1 MCWKISI
8 YIFGKG
14 GIDIYKKE
22 NLHKSNFQIQ
32 NSFQIMESSLLNGI
46 IFIYLNN

>member
-8 YIFGKG
+8 LQIWQG

-32 NSFQIMESSLLNGI
+32 NSFQIMEKTLLGGI